1 MNKEEYELTDEEYFE
16 CDSDSISD
24 EEYDNEEYD
33 NEDFEYDQY
42 VENKLIEEYSKNLEK
57 FD

>member
-16 CDSDSISD
+16 FDFDSISD
-24 EEYDNEEYD
+24 EEYD

-42 VENKLIEEYSKNLEK
+42 IENKLIEEYSKNLEK

>member
-1 MNKEEYELTDEEYFE
+1 MLNEDFEAYDLDYEDFMDEFE
-16 CDSDSISD
+16 SDIND
-24 EEYDNEEYD
+24 EYD